1 VALVSSGDILVSAD
15 TRARLGSAGVAEVM
29 ASLWRADCQSCGL
42 PLGTALTV
50 LAVDQMGPAG

>member
-1 VALVSSGDILVSAD
+1 MSSGDILVSAD